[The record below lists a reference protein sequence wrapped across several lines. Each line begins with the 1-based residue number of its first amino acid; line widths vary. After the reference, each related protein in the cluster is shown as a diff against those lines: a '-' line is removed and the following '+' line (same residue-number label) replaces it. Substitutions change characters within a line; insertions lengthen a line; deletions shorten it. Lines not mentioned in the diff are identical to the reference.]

1 MVGAARRQLRG
12 TRWRSLVFKNILRDV
27 VENTDGALASIL
39 MGYDGIT
46 VESYNGSKATVD
58 METVCGEYS
67 QVLNQ
72 VKQAAQMLELG
83 TATEVAVQ
91 AENMVTVMRMLNDE
105 YFVALALKPTGNI
118 GKGRFLLRLQSGK
131 LLETLAG
138 P

>member
-1 MVGAARRQLRG
+1 M
-12 TRWRSLVFKNILRDV
+12 FKNILRDV

-46 VESYNGSKATVD
+46 VESYSGSKATVD
-58 METVCGEYS
+58 METVGSEYS

-72 VKQAAQMLELG
+72 VKQAAQMLDFG
-83 TATEVAVQ
+83 TAKEVAVQ

-105 YFVALALKPTGNI
+105 YFVALAIKPTGNI

-131 LLETLAG
+131 ILETLAA